1 MAQAKQPDNHL
12 ITPKQA
18 QEQLK
23 QARSSAKEA
32 MNEGEL
38 NQRKANFVGAKSLVT
53 SALRGLKDLP
63 VAQKKTQ
70 GALLNTLRSDLE
82 AIFADRKS
90 ELMNKT
96 EYGAVDLSQPQPGA
110 TYGHL
115 HPTSHI
121 LTEAYS
127 IFERL
132 GFTIVDG
139 PEVETD
145 WYNFEALNMPPEHPA
160 REMQDTFYLKENQAG
175 RPLIP
180 RTHTSGMQVRFLE
193 QNKPPIKIIVPGKVF
208 RNENEDATHSWI
220 FTQVEGLV
228 VGEGVSLS
236 DLKGTLAHFVQ
247 GILGPDSTIRLRPSY
262 FPYTEPSV
270 EVDARF
276 RGQWL
281 ELLGAGMVHPK
292 VLESAGVDSS
302 KYSGFAFGVGVER
315 LAQIKFG
322 MDDLRQN
329 WRPNLRFLEAF

>member
-1 MAQAKQPDNHL
+1 MAKTNQSNGIMNDEQAK
-12 ITPKQA
+12 A
-18 QEQLK
+18 QLGK
-23 QARSSAKEA
+23 AREVAKSAT
-32 MNEGEL
+32 NEGEL
-38 NQRKANFVGAKSLVT
+38 NQLKAGFLGQKSLVT
-53 SALRGLKDLP
+53 TALRGLKDIP
-63 VAQKKTQ
+63 VSQRKVQ
-70 GALLNTLRSDLE
+70 GELLNQLRADLE
-82 AIFADRKS
+82 AAFLLRRDELVNRK
-90 ELMNKT
+90 EFP
-96 EYGAVDLSQPQPGA
+96 AVDLSQPQLGA
-110 TYGHL
+110 TFGHL

-121 LTEAYS
+121 LTEAYG

-132 GFTIVDG
+132 GFAIVDG

-160 REMQDTFYLKENQAG
+160 REMQDTFYLKETQAG

-247 GILGPDSTIRLRPSY
+247 GILGADSTIRLRPSY

-281 ELLGAGMVHPK
+281 ELLGAGMIHPK
-292 VLESAGVDSS
+292 VLESAGVDSV